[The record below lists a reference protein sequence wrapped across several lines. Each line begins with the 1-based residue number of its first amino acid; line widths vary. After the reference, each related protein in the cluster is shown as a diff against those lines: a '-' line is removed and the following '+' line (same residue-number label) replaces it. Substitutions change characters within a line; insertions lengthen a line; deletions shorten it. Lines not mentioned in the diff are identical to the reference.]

1 MMHYSVNQAYTK
13 NLFSFINNENKL
25 IRINGLDEGIYTI
38 IFENEHRLILKVIK
52 GKYVELNGKKIASN
66 DYLLNKSK

>member
-1 MMHYSVNQAYTK
+1 MMHYLVNQAYTK
-13 NLFSFINNENKL
+13 NLFNFVNNENKL
-25 IRINGLDEGIYTI
+25 IRINGLDEGTYTI

-52 GKYVELNGKKIASN
+52 GKYVELNGKKIASD